1 MKMSLILVATKIF
14 PCPRDDIRGLL
25 RLDRR
30 CFVSGEAFDADM
42 IKEAFDLG
50 VKIFRVEVDEYKYA
64 AAFYLEQDHVIEG
77 ASVWR
82 ISMSKM
88 DCVEKNQTHV
98 MSVGVDPK
106 YQGRGIGNVI
116 MKRILRYKRPIFL
129 EVRSSNKP
137 ALHLYTKYGFVR
149 TGRLRNYYPDGSD
162 AYRMRL
168 V

>member
-14 PCPRDDIRGLL
+14 PCTRDDIRGLL

-50 VKIFRVEVDEYKYA
+50 VKIFRVEVDGYKYA

-77 ASVWR
+77 TSAWR
-82 ISMSKM
+82 ISMTKM
-88 DCVEKNQTHV
+88 EEVLEDQTHV
-98 MSVGVDPK
+98 MSIGVDPK
-106 YQGRGIGNVI
+106 YQGRGMGNVI

-137 ALHLYTKYGFVR
+137 AVHLYTKYGFVR
-149 TGRLRNYYPDGSD
+149 IGRLRNYYPDGSD